1 MSDLHDWVVEVAG
14 ISGGEGV
21 WRVKRNEVLGGVVRS
36 EGVVGRWRVCE
47 G

>member
-14 ISGGEGV
+14 FGGGGAV
-21 WRVKRNEVLGGVVRS
+21 WRVKRTVVLGGVVRS